1 MKEKGDLSIFVRYA
15 AQSKGYRVYNKR
27 TRIIVE
33 SLHINFDELKEVMT
47 FDDNTSGLPM
57 YEELFNAEN
66 QSVSKSFALSDNL
79 QQQDTLPTLNVQTT
93 LEPIIPLTND
103 NAKENNNNQAED
115 EQFEAYEFINPFA
128 PSGTE
133 ADESSSRNVDTSNMH
148 TLY

>member
-47 FDDNTSGLPM
+47 FDDNTSGLIQDNINELSSSKLFPNVVPIADETDTLLQELELLFSPM

-93 LEPIIPLTND
+93 LEPIIPPTNV
-103 NAKENNNNQAED
+103 
-115 EQFEAYEFINPFA
+115 
-128 PSGTE
+128 
-133 ADESSSRNVDTSNMH
+133 NVEEKNID
-148 TLY
+148 